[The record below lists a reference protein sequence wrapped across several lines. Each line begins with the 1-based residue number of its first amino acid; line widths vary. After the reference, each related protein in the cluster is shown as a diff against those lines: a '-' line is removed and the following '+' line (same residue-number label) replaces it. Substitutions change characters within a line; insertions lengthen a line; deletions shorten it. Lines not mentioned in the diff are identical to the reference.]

1 MFSFQLHPLPRG
13 RGGEIGSCV
22 FFLNSLHPLRVA
34 EAAARVRRSKTRF
47 DVLGRRAHFFGARAG
62 PGGISGV
69 ASRRPG
75 VENTCQAHTRR
86 ARRAVVR
93 DSEFEIRTNV
103 VRELLRGARQH
114 LTKFV
119 PELQNNLLEQAQVNS
134 QVGLGHAFSRCK
146 VKAPS

>member
-1 MFSFQLHPLPRG
+1 MFSFQLHPLGPLPRG

-47 DVLGRRAHFFGARAG
+47 DVL
-62 PGGISGV
+62 I
-69 ASRRPG
+69 
-75 VENTCQAHTRR
+75 
-86 ARRAVVR
+86 
-93 DSEFEIRTNV
+93 
-103 VRELLRGARQH
+103 
-114 LTKFV
+114 KFV
-119 PELQNNLLEQAQVNS
+119 PELQNNLLEQA